1 MYQLDP
7 NTNTAIERQLDHVRA
22 VNAYGSQRPTQQPA
36 SSPASLMVAVAAP
49 IILLVVLGLMV
60 H

>member
-1 MYQLDP
+1 MYQLDT

-22 VNAYGSQRPTQQPA
+22 VNAYGSQRATQQPA
-36 SSPASLMVAVAAP
+36 SSPASLMLAIATP
-49 IILLVVLGLMV
+49 FILLAVLGLIA